1 MPKHWPAIE
10 IRFAPADAEAS
21 EAVRD
26 RLAAALDDLRP
37 TAIEERDAAWRVFF
51 ASARDRD
58 AAAAALASFSGIAGA
73 EPLDVPDEDWAR
85 RSQESLGAVRVGRI
99 LVAPPWAPATGAPAA
114 RTGDLVVTILP
125 SMGFGTGHHQTT
137 RLCLS
142 LLQQRDPSGLRV
154 LDVGTGSGVL
164 AIAAWRLGAASVVAV
179 DDDEDAVAA
188 ARENL
193 ALNGAEGG
201 VTLRHGDFR
210 QLAGLAGDIVL
221 ANLTGTLL
229 LRQAGTLAAAVAPG
243 GSLIASGLTLEEEE
257 GVASALGRLL
267 SPSGRAVEGEWV
279 GLRFTRR

>member
-1 MPKHWPAIE
+1 
-10 IRFAPADAEAS
+10 
-21 EAVRD
+21 
-26 RLAAALDDLRP
+26 
-37 TAIEERDAAWRVFF
+37 
-51 ASARDRD
+51 
-58 AAAAALASFSGIAGA
+58 
-73 EPLDVPDEDWAR
+73 
-85 RSQESLGAVRVGRI
+85 
-99 LVAPPWAPATGAPAA
+99 
-114 RTGDLVVTILP
+114 
-125 SMGFGTGHHQTT
+125 
-137 RLCLS
+137 
-142 LLQQRDPSGLRV
+142 V